1 MPKEKKVADYSCLS
15 GEKVKKL
22 KDLTR
27 EERIKILDGKGQGK
41 KLECAP
47 TYEKGGCEEVLRSKS
62 GNAFIVLGRD
72 RPNGIWSGYGGTKDH
87 PAASAVRI
95 TAGMGGRSPKEEIL
109 LDDGKRIKN
118 PLDPNNQQDAATIYL
133 SQKTDIDH
141 KQHGFN
147 LASGTI
153 GHITGRSA
161 VAMKADSVRLISR
174 DGGIKLIAGG
184 SSKNS
189 QGGDI
194 VSYPDINFIAGNDD
208 SGRLLQPLVKGENM
222 KAAIKKIYK
231 FMDQILETVNSIL
244 LEQDALNK
252 VLMTHVHSVP
262 PIQIPTMKLTGFVD
276 GGNAGGPFRAFIT
289 DGNTIPPSPL
299 QVGNTTGLPGFT
311 GDSPG
316 VLSQAGICT
325 ANHGSISVDKI
336 VKMKA
341 NMVSAKHNA
350 TLPTSPNYIMSKNV
364 FTT

>member
-133 SQKTDIDH
+133 SQKTDIDNR
-141 KQHGFN
+141 QSGFN

-252 VLMTHVHSVP
+252 VLMNHVHSVP
-262 PIQIPTMKLTGFVD
+262 PLQIPTMKLAGFVD

-341 NMVSAKHNA
+341 SMVWAKNNA

>member
-1 MPKEKKVADYSCLS
+1 MPNEKKIADYSCLS

-22 KDLTR
+22 KDLTQ

-41 KLECAP
+41 KLECTP
-47 TYEKGGCEEVLRSKS
+47 QYEKGGCEEVLRSKS

-72 RPNGIWSGYGGTKDH
+72 RPNGIWSGYGGVKDH

-95 TAGMGGRSPKEEIL
+95 TAGMGGRAPKEEIL

-133 SQKTDIDH
+133 SQKTDIDNR
-141 KQHGFN
+141 QSGFN

-189 QGGDI
+189 QGGEI

-222 KAAIKKIYK
+222 KVAIKKIYK

-252 VLMTHVHSVP
+252 VLMTHTHIVP
-262 PIQIPTMKLTGFVD
+262 PIQIPTMKLAGFVD
-276 GGNAGGPFRAFIT
+276 GGNAAGPFRAFIM
-289 DGNTIPPSPL
+289 DGNTIPPPPIL
-299 QVGNTTGLPGFT
+299 VGNTTATPGFT
-311 GDSPG
+311 DISPD
-316 VLSQAGICT
+316 VLTQAGICT
-325 ANHGSISVDKI
+325 ANQGSISVDKI
-336 VKMKA
+336 VKLKT
-341 NMVSAKHNA
+341 NMIGSKNNA
-350 TLPTSPNYIMSKNV
+350 IFPTSPNYIMSKNV